1 MNDELVGK
9 DQVYE
14 YYSQKINFL
23 EELISNITNIES
35 YLDIEINLCIVN
47 LQISINDMQFY
58 LLGRYNKFN
67 NRE

>member
-1 MNDELVGK
+1 MNFWGDNSKL
-9 DQVYE
+9 
-14 YYSQKINFL
+14 QKLLN
-23 EELISNITNIES
+23 NIV
-35 YLDIEINLCIVN
+35 LDIEINLCIVN